1 MRPGVSHLGGC
12 VTARGPAQGPPLI
25 LRLILGASPG
35 VCSELFRE
43 EPHSPL
49 LSWDRERCRRSWK
62 IEVIVT
68 EPLLW
73 QEHSCEDSF
82 ILVMNKRW
90 EVSCSGIGTSTPD
103 SADDCVD
110 RWQLSASVFL
120 AEQLAAKRGLGSAD
134 RGRTRGMSRTAPG
147 QTGLCDADLMGRQEQ
162 EFQSKSGPCF
172 VGTHCCD
179 LCILGGPARQDSQVH
194 RVNKPLRH
202 YKAVIQEGG

>member
-12 VTARGPAQGPPLI
+12 VTARGPAQGPHLI

-120 AEQLAAKRGLGSAD
+120 AEQLDHTIKDSFCLLLL
-134 RGRTRGMSRTAPG
+134 TRGKWELFSLHRKMLFLPPDISSFSNVMA
-147 QTGLCDADLMGRQEQ
+147 QTVSNESLNLC
-162 EFQSKSGPCF
+162 S
-172 VGTHCCD
+172 
-179 LCILGGPARQDSQVH
+179 
-194 RVNKPLRH
+194 LRH
-202 YKAVIQEGG
+202 RCEPSLLNFTFYFPKDYLEPK

>member
-12 VTARGPAQGPPLI
+12 VTARGPAQGPHLI

-120 AEQLAAKRGLGSAD
+120 AEQLGSTQFSTMCRIQLYENKRAQ
-134 RGRTRGMSRTAPG
+134 R
-147 QTGLCDADLMGRQEQ
+147 QTGEERSRQLANEEMTNYSLWIKSILMLVLTLATSRE
-162 EFQSKSGPCF
+162 EL
-172 VGTHCCD
+172 THWK
-179 LCILGGPARQDSQVH
+179 IP
-194 RVNKPLRH
+194 
-202 YKAVIQEGG
+202 

>member
-12 VTARGPAQGPPLI
+12 VTARGPAQGPHLI

-49 LSWDRERCRRSWK
+49 LSWDRERCR
-62 IEVIVT
+62 
-68 EPLLW
+68 
-73 QEHSCEDSF
+73 
-82 ILVMNKRW
+82 RW

-134 RGRTRGMSRTAPG
+134 RGRTSGMSCTAPG

-162 EFQSKSGPCF
+162 EFQSKRNNLGRSHDGGG
-172 VGTHCCD
+172 VGQGEHF
-179 LCILGGPARQDSQVH
+179 LPHKFIKRVFKR
-194 RVNKPLRH
+194 RVNSTKQLLNAGRGHQAPR
-202 YKAVIQEGG
+202 KATQLFERRLWPPHVKS

>member
-12 VTARGPAQGPPLI
+12 VTARGPAQGPHLI

-49 LSWDRERCRRSWK
+49 LSWDRERCRR
-62 IEVIVT
+62 
-68 EPLLW
+68 
-73 QEHSCEDSF
+73 
-82 ILVMNKRW
+82 W

-120 AEQLAAKRGLGSAD
+120 AEQLDHTIKDSFCLLLL
-134 RGRTRGMSRTAPG
+134 TRGKWELFSLHRKMLFLPPDISSFSNVMA
-147 QTGLCDADLMGRQEQ
+147 QTVSNESLNLC
-162 EFQSKSGPCF
+162 S
-172 VGTHCCD
+172 
-179 LCILGGPARQDSQVH
+179 
-194 RVNKPLRH
+194 LRH
-202 YKAVIQEGG
+202 RCEPSLLNFTFYFPKDYLEPK

>member
-12 VTARGPAQGPPLI
+12 VTARGPAQGPHLI

-120 AEQLAAKRGLGSAD
+120 AEQLVVRVLSELIAVTCASLVALHGKTPRFTELTSPFAT
-134 RGRTRGMSRTAPG
+134 TRP
-147 QTGLCDADLMGRQEQ
+147 
-162 EFQSKSGPCF
+162 
-172 VGTHCCD
+172 
-179 LCILGGPARQDSQVH
+179 
-194 RVNKPLRH
+194 
-202 YKAVIQEGG
+202 

>member
-12 VTARGPAQGPPLI
+12 VTARGPAQGPHLI

-49 LSWDRERCRRSWK
+49 LSWDRERCRR
-62 IEVIVT
+62 
-68 EPLLW
+68 
-73 QEHSCEDSF
+73 
-82 ILVMNKRW
+82 W

-120 AEQLAAKRGLGSAD
+120 AEQLGSTQFSTMCRIQLYENKRAQ
-134 RGRTRGMSRTAPG
+134 R
-147 QTGLCDADLMGRQEQ
+147 QTGEERSRQLANEEMTNYSLWIKSILMLVLLQSVGLEVLTGGGRAVCHVQ
-162 EFQSKSGPCF
+162 
-172 VGTHCCD
+172 H
-179 LCILGGPARQDSQVH
+179 LARQDSVM
-194 RVNKPLRH
+194 L
-202 YKAVIQEGG
+202 I

>member
-12 VTARGPAQGPPLI
+12 VTARGPAQGPHLI

-134 RGRTRGMSRTAPG
+134 RGRTSGMSCTAPG

-162 EFQSKSGPCF
+162 EFQSKRSYNQRF
-172 VGTHCCD
+172 
-179 LCILGGPARQDSQVH
+179 ILPTFADTRKMGVVFSA
-194 RVNKPLRH
+194 
-202 YKAVIQEGG
+202 

>member
-120 AEQLAAKRGLGSAD
+120 AEQLGKDTGAGGHFLLLGIFPTQGSNWCL
-134 RGRTRGMSRTAPG
+134 
-147 QTGLCDADLMGRQEQ
+147 LCLLHHWA
-162 EFQSKSGPCF
+162 
-172 VGTHCCD
+172 
-179 LCILGGPARQDSQVH
+179 ILYHLRKLPR
-194 RVNKPLRH
+194 KPLP
-202 YKAVIQEGG
+202 INT

>member
-49 LSWDRERCRRSWK
+49 LSWDRERCR
-62 IEVIVT
+62 
-68 EPLLW
+68 
-73 QEHSCEDSF
+73 
-82 ILVMNKRW
+82 RW